1 MRAFDLNDRGM
12 RSICNDWELREVSVA
27 RRAGRIAGDKAS
39 IGGKMEFFD
48 FGTIFFLVAAVV
60 IFFQLRNVLG
70 RRTGSER
77 PPFDPYTAGRTR
89 EKDGAAAPENV
100 VSLPR
105 KRSASEVEE
114 AYKPIDAF
122 ARPGTDLNKGLRA
135 IKDADPSFD
144 PKAFVD
150 GAKMAYEMIVM
161 AYADGDRKT
170 LKNLLSRDVYDG
182 FVTAIAERET
192 RSEKI
197 QSSFVGIDKADIV
210 SAEMK
215 GSEAHVT
222 LRIVSELISATRNL
236 AGDVVD
242 GDPETVA
249 EVKDVWTFARDTRS
263 RDPNWKLVA
272 TEAED

>member
-1 MRAFDLNDRGM
+1 
-12 RSICNDWELREVSVA
+12 
-27 RRAGRIAGDKAS
+27 
-39 IGGKMEFFD
+39 MEFFD

-70 RRTGSER
+70 RRTGNER
-77 PPFDPYTAGRTR
+77 PPLDPYTASRRATKGDT
-89 EKDGAAAPENV
+89 DAQDNV
-100 VSLPR
+100 VALPR
-105 KRSASEVEE
+105 KRSPGE
-114 AYKPIDAF
+114 AAGDAYADIDAF
-122 ARPGTDLNKGLRA
+122 AKPDTDLNKGLRA
-135 IKDADPSFD
+135 IKDNDESFE
-144 PKAFVD
+144 PKSFVD

-161 AYADGDRKT
+161 AYADGDKKT
-170 LKNLLSRDVYDG
+170 LKNLLSREVFDG
-182 FVTAIAERET
+182 FVTAISEREA

-215 GSEAHVT
+215 GTEAHIT
-222 LRIVSELISATRNL
+222 LRIVSELISATRDK
-236 AGDVVD
+236 AGAVID

-272 TEAED
+272 TEEED

>member
-1 MRAFDLNDRGM
+1 MQATF
-12 RSICNDWELREVSVA
+12 
-27 RRAGRIAGDKAS
+27 AS
-39 IGGKMEFFD
+39 RKTGVLANVMEFFD

-70 RRTGSER
+70 RRTGNER
-77 PPFDPYTAGRTR
+77 PPFDPYTAGRAA
-89 EKDGAAAPENV
+89 KDAPAKAPENV

-105 KRSASEVEE
+105 KRAAGETNNE
-114 AYKPIDAF
+114 AYASIDAF
-122 ARPGTDLNKGLRA
+122 EKPGSDLNKGLRA
-135 IKDADPSFD
+135 IKDADPGFE
-144 PKAFVD
+144 PKTFVD

-170 LKNLLSRDVYDG
+170 LKNLLSKDVFDG
-182 FVTAIAERET
+182 FVAAISDRES
-192 RSEKI
+192 RSEKVE
-197 QSSFVGIDKADIV
+197 SSFVGIDKIDIV

-222 LRIVSELISATRNL
+222 LRIVSELISATRNK
-236 AGDVVD
+236 AGEVID

-263 RDPNWKLVA
+263 KDPNWKLVA
-272 TEAED
+272 TEEEE

>member
-1 MRAFDLNDRGM
+1 MG
-12 RSICNDWELREVSVA
+12 
-27 RRAGRIAGDKAS
+27 
-39 IGGKMEFFD
+39 FFD

-77 PPFDPYTAGRTR
+77 PPFDPYTAARTR
-89 EKDGAAAPENV
+89 EKEAAPAAGPENV
-100 VSLPR
+100 VSLPNK
-105 KRSASEVEE
+105 KRSGSTPDDET
-114 AYKPIDAF
+114 YKVIDGVAQ
-122 ARPGTDLNKGLRA
+122 PGTDLNRGLRA

-144 PKAFVD
+144 PKTFAD

-170 LKNLLSRDVYDG
+170 LKNLLSREVYDG
-182 FVTAIAERET
+182 FVSAISEREA

-215 GSEAHVT
+215 GSEAHLT
-222 LRIVSELISATRNL
+222 LRIVSELISATRNG
-236 AGDVVD
+236 AGEVID

>member
-1 MRAFDLNDRGM
+1 MIAPSVLYALNVERYATVVRSLAAGSAWIGM
-12 RSICNDWELREVSVA
+12 ELAEDM
-27 RRAGRIAGDKAS
+27 G
-39 IGGKMEFFD
+39 FFD
-48 FGTIFFLVAAVV
+48 FGTIFFLIAAVV

-77 PPFDPYTAGRTR
+77 PPFDPYAASRTQ
-89 EKDGAAAPENV
+89 DAAQKPENV

-105 KRSASEVEE
+105 KRAPGEPAADAYVE
-114 AYKPIDAF
+114 IDAF
-122 ARPGTDLNKGLRA
+122 AKPDSELNKGLRT
-135 IKDADPSFD
+135 IKDNDPAFE
-144 PKAFVD
+144 PKSFVD

-170 LKNLLSRDVYDG
+170 LKNLLSREVYDG
-182 FVTAIAERET
+182 FVAAIGDREAK
-192 RSEKI
+192 SEKI

-210 SAEMK
+210 AAEMK
-215 GSEAHVT
+215 GGEAHIT
-222 LRIVSELISATRNL
+222 LRIVSELISATRDK
-236 AGDVVD
+236 AGTVID

-272 TEAED
+272 TEEED

>member
-1 MRAFDLNDRGM
+1 
-12 RSICNDWELREVSVA
+12 
-27 RRAGRIAGDKAS
+27 
-39 IGGKMEFFD
+39 MEFFD
-48 FGTIFFLVAAVV
+48 FGTIFFLIAAVV

-70 RRTGSER
+70 RRTGNER
-77 PPFDPYTAGRTR
+77 PPFDPYTAARNRPQDANG
-89 EKDGAAAPENV
+89 KSENV

-105 KRSASEVEE
+105 KRAAGESGEE
-114 AYKPIDAF
+114 AYAAIDAF
-122 ARPGTDLNKGLRA
+122 AQPGTDLNKGLRA
-135 IKDADPSFD
+135 IKDADASFE
-144 PKAFVD
+144 PKGFVD

-170 LKNLLSRDVYDG
+170 LKNLLSREVFDG
-182 FVTAIAERET
+182 FVAAISDREG

-222 LRIVSELISATRNL
+222 LRIVSELISATRDK
-236 AGDVVD
+236 AGTVID

-249 EVKDVWTFARDTRS
+249 EVKDVWTFARDARS

-272 TEAED
+272 TEEED

>member
-1 MRAFDLNDRGM
+1 
-12 RSICNDWELREVSVA
+12 
-27 RRAGRIAGDKAS
+27 
-39 IGGKMEFFD
+39 MEFFD

-60 IFFQLRNVLG
+60 IFYQLRNVLG

-77 PPFDPYTAGRTR
+77 PPFDPYTAGRGGD
-89 EKDGAAAPENV
+89 KADQASDNV

-105 KRSASEVEE
+105 RKGGEE
-114 AYKPIDAF
+114 EDPYGAIDRF
-122 ARPGTDLNKGLRA
+122 AAAGTDLNKGLRA

-144 PKAFVD
+144 PKTFVD

-161 AYADGDRKT
+161 AFADGDRKT
-170 LKNLLSRDVYDG
+170 LKNLLSREVYEG
-182 FVTAIAERET
+182 FTAAISDREG

-197 QSSFVGIDKADIV
+197 ESSFVGIERADIV

-222 LRIVSELISATRNL
+222 LRIVSELISATRDG
-236 AGDVVD
+236 AGSVID

-249 EVKDVWTFARDTRS
+249 EVKDVWTFARDSRS

>member
-1 MRAFDLNDRGM
+1 MG
-12 RSICNDWELREVSVA
+12 
-27 RRAGRIAGDKAS
+27 
-39 IGGKMEFFD
+39 FFD
-48 FGTIFFLVAAVV
+48 FGTIFFLIAAVV
-60 IFFQLRNVLG
+60 IFWQLRNVLG
-70 RRTGSER
+70 RRTGNER
-77 PPFDPYTAGRTR
+77 PPLDPYTAGRSR
-89 EKDGAAAPENV
+89 EKEPAAGSENV
-100 VSLPR
+100 VSLPNK
-105 KRSASEVEE
+105 KRGSPTADDET
-114 AYKPIDAF
+114 YKAIDA
-122 ARPGTDLNKGLRA
+122 AAKPGTDLNKGLRA
-135 IKDADPSFD
+135 IKDADSAFD
-144 PKAFVD
+144 PKTFVE

-170 LKNLLSRDVYDG
+170 LKNLLSREVFDG
-182 FVTAIAERET
+182 FVAAISERES

-215 GSEAHVT
+215 GTEAHVT
-222 LRIVSELISATRNL
+222 LRIVSELISATRNG
-236 AGDVVD
+236 AGEVID

>member
-1 MRAFDLNDRGM
+1 
-12 RSICNDWELREVSVA
+12 
-27 RRAGRIAGDKAS
+27 
-39 IGGKMEFFD
+39 MEFFD
-48 FGTIFFLVAAVV
+48 FGTIFFLIAAVV

-70 RRTGSER
+70 RRTGNER
-77 PPFDPYTAGRTR
+77 PPFDPYTAARSKPQDANG
-89 EKDGAAAPENV
+89 KPENV
-100 VSLPR
+100 VSLPQR
-105 KRSASEVEE
+105 KRAPGE
-114 AYKPIDAF
+114 AADDAYVAIDAF
-122 ARPGTDLNKGLRA
+122 AKPGTDLNKGLRA
-135 IKDADPSFD
+135 IKDADASFE
-144 PKAFVD
+144 PKGFVD

-170 LKNLLSRDVYDG
+170 LKNLLSREVFDG
-182 FVTAIAERET
+182 FVAAINDREG

-215 GSEAHVT
+215 GSESHVT
-222 LRIVSELISATRNL
+222 LRIVSELISATRDK
-236 AGDVVD
+236 AGAVID

-272 TEAED
+272 TEEED

>member
-1 MRAFDLNDRGM
+1 LCDADADWRRGLRSDVQKDRLAE
-12 RSICNDWELREVSVA
+12 D
-27 RRAGRIAGDKAS
+27 
-39 IGGKMEFFD
+39 MEFFD

-70 RRTGSER
+70 RRTGNER
-77 PPFDPYTAGRTR
+77 PPFDPYTIGRKRDKET
-89 EKDGAAAPENV
+89 ANTSENV

-105 KRSASEVEE
+105 KRAAGE
-114 AYKPIDAF
+114 ADETYKAIDAF
-122 ARPGTDLNKGLRA
+122 APPGGELNKGLRA
-135 IKDADPSFD
+135 IKDVDPSFE
-144 PKAFVD
+144 PKSFVD

-170 LKNLLSRDVYDG
+170 LKNLLSREVYDG
-182 FVTAIAERET
+182 FVAAIAEREG

-215 GSEAHVT
+215 GSEAHAT
-222 LRIVSELISATRNL
+222 LRIVSELISATRNN
-236 AGDVVD
+236 AGEVVD

-249 EVKDVWTFARDTRS
+249 EVKDVWTFSRDTRS